1 MGYPVMNQ
9 INMRYCLHVRAAV
22 IPNWSMVDDNETE
35 RYLYT
40 IQYDE
45 EAERKR
51 VEYLFNNWEDGEIK
65 SPNGL
70 SRMAEGID
78 NEELYEQLVTKVPE
92 EQIEVYRLQPTQ
104 LEVDPDTI
112 TVEQKIAA
120 SVDAVETFIEYILSK
135 KKAVLQS
142 GARNEYEMYTK
153 KGRAEVSYD
162 IQQSKGNKTNVTIK
176 VTGIPPSPEFL
187 ADFFR
192 TELQDY
198 AASQTK

>member
-1 MGYPVMNQ
+1 MADEKEP
-9 INMRYCLHVRAAV
+9 
-22 IPNWSMVDDNETE
+22 E

-40 IQYDE
+40 IQYEE

-51 VEYLFNNWEDGEIK
+51 VEYLLNNWEEGEIK
-65 SPNGL
+65 TPNGL
-70 SRMAEGID
+70 SRIAEGVD
-78 NEELYEQLVTKVPE
+78 NEELYEQLVTKIPE
-92 EQIEVYRLQPTQ
+92 DQVGVYHLQPTQ

-112 TVEQKIAA
+112 VVEQEIAA
-120 SVDAVETFIEYILSK
+120 SLDAVETFIEYVLSK

-162 IQQSKGNKTNVTIK
+162 IQRGDKSNVNVTIK
-176 VTGIPPSPEFL
+176 VTGIPPAPGFL

>member
-1 MGYPVMNQ
+1 
-9 INMRYCLHVRAAV
+9 
-22 IPNWSMVDDNETE
+22 MVDDNETE

-70 SRMAEGID
+70 SRMAEGTD
-78 NEELYEQLVTKVPE
+78 NEELYEQLVTKIPE

-162 IQQSKGNKTNVTIK
+162 IQQRKANQTNVTIK
-176 VTGIPPSPEFL
+176 VTGIPPSPGFL